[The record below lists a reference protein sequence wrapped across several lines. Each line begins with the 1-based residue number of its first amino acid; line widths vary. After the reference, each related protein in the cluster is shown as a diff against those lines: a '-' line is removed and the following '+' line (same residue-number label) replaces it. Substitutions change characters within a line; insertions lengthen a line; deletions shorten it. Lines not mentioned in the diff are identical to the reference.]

1 MQYGSENEKAEDAM
15 RYNRKAEMKV
25 NGKIIAS
32 QDKPDVQVSRKM
44 IL

>member
-1 MQYGSENEKAEDAM
+1 MKYGSENEKAEGAM
-15 RYNRKAEMKV
+15 RYDRNAEMKV

-32 QDKPDVQVSRKM
+32 QDKPDAQVSIKL